1 MNSIPIP
8 NQRISSLDLV
18 KGLAML
24 IMALDHVRDYVHA
37 PAFLFDPAD
46 PTQTTL
52 AIFFT
57 RWVTHFCAPAF
68 SLLAGMS
75 AYMVGKRKPLNE
87 LSGFLLK
94 RGIWLIF
101 IESFVF
107 SYEISTKENLICV
120 SLKG

>member
-1 MNSIPIP
+1 MNQIS
-8 NQRISSLDLV
+8 NAHKRIASLDFV

-24 IMALDHVRDYVHA
+24 VMALDHVRDYVHA

-52 AIFFT
+52 PIFFT

-75 AYMVGKRKPLNE
+75 AYMVGRRKSKNE
-87 LSGFLLK
+87 LSAFLLK

-101 IESFVF
+101 I
-107 SYEISTKENLICV
+107 
-120 SLKG
+120 